1 MKDSGGPGSSM
12 NENRK
17 CPDCGT
23 PLRETDAQP
32 LCPACIF
39 RRMSTGATTV
49 LSDEPPVKAAMWASS
64 ADDEADTDF
73 LSEYEL
79 LGEVGRGGMGVIYK
93 AYQARL
99 NRTVALKVIHAAGLA
114 GESARRRFQSEVKVA
129 GRLNHPNIVPVFDVG
144 MMDGCP
150 CFSMEFFPG
159 GSMADW
165 MRLADRTIEDGV
177 RLLVKVT
184 QAVSFAH
191 LRGVLHRDLKPG
203 NILMDA
209 AGEPHVGDFG
219 LAKELNSNSNLTHS
233 GAVLGS
239 PNYMSP
245 EQAAG
250 RSDSLTVATD
260 IYSLGAILYE
270 LLAGRP
276 PFVAATPLETMR
288 LVVEQEAPRPSTVT
302 GRTDR
307 DLEIICLKCL
317 DKDPGRRYATAAD
330 LSEDLERWLR
340 HEPILARPAS
350 QSERLRK
357 WTKRHPALAAVT
369 ATLLVV
375 LVAGLTGVIWQW
387 RKAEQARRN
396 ETLQLRRAEAA
407 LARSSLALAESALRE
422 GNSPAVLAALET
434 VPSNLRDQ
442 TWNYLQGE
450 ADTSRALPE
459 TLGESLSGI
468 QAHPGRP
475 SVFAAMDRKRGRVI
489 LFNVREGRQL
499 LEFAPGF
506 TTGVSNVSYCLALS
520 GDRIAVG
527 RNGSGGIV
535 VHDANDGGKIL
546 EWAAPPSQ
554 RLEFSPDGSLL
565 MQIGR
570 NRRGIQMWNAQDGT
584 SRWAQK
590 GDYHAARFTSDGRHL
605 ARYSWFEQLQLIRAD
620 DGAKVLLLADNYFQ
634 EMATDPAGQLV
645 VGANSLGFVRGF
657 DAADGRQRFEVQP
670 HESLIS
676 YVAFLP
682 GGERFLTAATLPDD
696 RMALQCWDAHSGRL
710 CQTLLGGSGKIS
722 DIALHP
728 LSGELVVRSRGI
740 QVWETISVPAL
751 RVIRC
756 GNAHPSAAFWGSR
769 DVLFAPGSTL
779 SSANLQSIA
788 EQPPKVL
795 WRAST
800 YDHGQPSISA
810 DGRRAAIGRYSA
822 SQPIAVLERNGDGR
836 VEEVA
841 SLPLDKLMDY
851 LRISPNGDRVAI
863 VQRNFSEL
871 VMVNVS
877 SPTQSV
883 AFAVQDIKRF
893 SDVAWVDGGKHLAG
907 LVTTYASRSAPGSV
921 EQVVLW
927 DTATGQR
934 IRSVT
939 NHSVMTVACASP
951 DGRQFVEG
959 GMDRNIRLR
968 DAGTLQVLR
977 EFRVH
982 NAPLTALAWHPSRRI
997 LATASED
1004 LVIRLWNLDDGARL
1018 EELRG
1023 PLSPPSVLS
1032 FSPDGTRLA
1041 TAARDRAARI
1051 WEPRS
1056 LVERHAEE

>member
-1 MKDSGGPGSSM
+1 
-12 NENRK
+12 
-17 CPDCGT
+17 
-23 PLRETDAQP
+23 
-32 LCPACIF
+32 
-39 RRMSTGATTV
+39 
-49 LSDEPPVKAAMWASS
+49 MWASS

-93 AYQARL
+93 AHQPRL
-99 NRTVALKVIHAAGLA
+99 NRTVALKVIHAAGMA

-150 CFSMEFFPG
+150 CFSMEYFPG

-165 MRLADRTIEDGV
+165 MRVPDRAIEEGV

-233 GAVLGS
+233 GVVLGS

-245 EQAAG
+245 EQASG

-276 PFVAATPLETMR
+276 PFLAATPLETMR
-288 LVVEQEAPRPSTVT
+288 LVVEQEAVRPSTVT
-302 GRTDR
+302 GRADR

-330 LSEDLERWLR
+330 LAEDLERWLR
-340 HEPILARPAS
+340 HEPIHARPAS

-357 WTKRHPALAAVT
+357 WMKRHPALAAVS

-387 RKAEQARRN
+387 RKAEQARHN

-407 LARSSLALAESALRE
+407 LARSALALAESALRE
-422 GNSPAVLAALET
+422 GNSPAVRAALET
-434 VPSNLRDQ
+434 VPPDLRDP

-450 ADTSRALPE
+450 ADTSRRLPE
-459 TLGESLSGI
+459 DLGKSLSGF

-475 SVFAAMDRKRGRVI
+475 SVFGAVDRARGRVV
-489 LFNVREGRQL
+489 LFNLREGRRL
-499 LEFAPGF
+499 LEFVPGF
-506 TTGVSNVSYCLALS
+506 ATVVSNASLCIALW
-520 GDRIAVG
+520 GDRVAVG
-527 RNGSGGIV
+527 RGGGDGGVV
-535 VHDANDGGKIL
+535 VHDANDGRKII
-546 EWAAPPSQ
+546 EWAAPRSQ
-554 RLEFSPDGSLL
+554 RLEFSPDGKLLLQVGRSRRSLHL
-565 MQIGR
+565 
-570 NRRGIQMWNAQDGT
+570 WNALDGT
-584 SRWAQK
+584 PRWAQTD
-590 GDYHAARFTSDGRHL
+590 DYHAARFTADGRHL
-605 ARYSWFEQLQLIRAD
+605 ARYSWGNQLQLIRVE
-620 DGAKVLLLADNYFQ
+620 DGTQVMTLADNYFQ
-634 EMATDPAGQLV
+634 EMAGDPAGQLI
-645 VGANSLGFVRGF
+645 VGANPLGFIRGF

-696 RMALQCWDAHSGRL
+696 RMALQCWDAHTGRP

-722 DIALHP
+722 DIVLHP
-728 LSGELVVRSRGI
+728 LSGELIVRSREVR
-740 QVWETISVPAL
+740 VWDTISVPAL
-751 RVIRC
+751 RVLRG
-756 GNAHPSAAFWGSR
+756 GNAHPSAVFWGSR
-769 DVLFAPGSTL
+769 DVLFAPGTTL

-800 YDHGQPSISA
+800 FDHGQPSVSA
-810 DGRRAAIGRYSA
+810 DGRRVAIGRYSA
-822 SQPIAVLERNGDGR
+822 SQPIAVLERNDAGH
-836 VEEVA
+836 VTEVA
-841 SLPLDKLMDY
+841 SLSLKKLMDY
-851 LRISPNGDRVAI
+851 VRISPNGERVAI
-863 VQRNFSEL
+863 VQQSFSEL
-871 VMVNVS
+871 RILDVAS
-877 SPTQSV
+877 RTQSV
-883 AFAVQDIKRF
+883 ALAAQDIKRF
-893 SDVAWVDGGKHLAG
+893 SDVAWLDNGLRLAS
-907 LVTTYASRSAPGSV
+907 LVTTHASRSAPGSI
-921 EQVVLW
+921 EQIVLW

-934 IRSVT
+934 LRNVT
-939 NHSVMTVACASP
+939 NHSVMTVICASP

-968 DAGTLQVLR
+968 DAETLQVLR

-982 NAPLTALAWHPSRRI
+982 NAPLTALAWHPTRRI

-1004 LVIRLWNLDDGARL
+1004 LVIRLWNLDDGSRL

-1041 TAARDRAARI
+1041 AAARDRAARI
-1051 WEPRS
+1051 WEPRC
-1056 LVERHAEE
+1056 LVEPLAKK